1 MKRNLILIISY
12 QFKFMKFS
20 IIFYKKIVPSLAI
33 ILFSIIIILIPT
45 ESYAE
50 FPISIVDQK
59 IFKDLNGEL
68 NLVGVVQN
76 NAGKP
81 IEVKIG
87 VNVTQTD
94 KQSSILTSNTFTNV
108 IYPYVAAPFKF
119 TIGGN
124 ELFNGFAYPIETKEV
139 TKPFFT
145 DLTQNYSNLAT
156 GDEKALVGTIKNTG
170 PNIIKNIAV
179 YASVHSIN
187 GTQIDSV
194 KSFIIPIIYPGED
207 IGYKI
212 LPDPAIQDGVY
223 YYSCA
228 GLDVN
233 APISTMDI
241 GKGEFLV
248 FNLESASMISDFR
261 YENSSDSI
269 IFEVKP
275 YNPYGGTTNFKIPQ
289 VSSNQNIEILLDGKQ
304 YENKLVTTNG
314 KTISIDIFIPKDKHI
329 VKISGIRNQL

>member
-1 MKRNLILIISY
+1 ME
-12 QFKFMKFS
+12 FS
-20 IIFYKKIVPSLAI
+20 IMSYKNIVPSMAI
-33 ILFSIIIILIPT
+33 ILFSLLIILVPIK
-45 ESYAE
+45 SFGE

-59 IFKDLNGEL
+59 IFKDLNGDW
-68 NLVGVVQN
+68 NLIGVVQN
-76 NAGKP
+76 NAGTP

-119 TIGGN
+119 TIIGN
-124 ELFNGFAYPIETKEV
+124 EFFNGFAYPIETKEV
-139 TKPFFT
+139 AKPFLM

-156 GDEKALVGTIKNTG
+156 GGEKALVGTIKNTG
-170 PNIIKNIAV
+170 PNIIENIAV

-194 KSFIIPIIYPGED
+194 KSSIIPILYPGED
-207 IGYKI
+207 VRYKI
-212 LPDPAIQDGVY
+212 LPDPAIKDGVY

-233 APISTMDI
+233 APISTIGI

-248 FNLESASMISDFR
+248 FNLESASMISNFR

-275 YNPYGGTTNFKIPQ
+275 YNPSGGATNFKIPQ
-289 VSSNQNIEILLDGKQ
+289 VSSNQKIEILLDGKQ
-304 YENKLVTTNG
+304 YENKLVTMNG
-314 KTISIDIFIPKDKHI
+314 KTISMDIFIPKDKHI

>member
-1 MKRNLILIISY
+1 MSC
-12 QFKFMKFS
+12 S
-20 IIFYKKIVPSLAI
+20 IMFYKNIVPSLAI
-33 ILFSIIIILIPT
+33 ILFSIIIILVPIK
-45 ESYAE
+45 SFGE

-59 IFKDLNGEL
+59 IFKDLNGDW

-76 NAGKP
+76 NAGTP
-81 IEVKIG
+81 IEVKVG
-87 VNVTQTD
+87 VNVTQSD
-94 KQSSILTSNTFTNV
+94 KQSSILISNTFTNV

-119 TIGGN
+119 TISGN
-124 ELFNGFAYPIETKEV
+124 EFFNGLVYPIETKEV
-139 TKPFFT
+139 AKPFLM

-156 GDEKALVGTIKNTG
+156 GDEKSLIGTIKNTG

-194 KSFIIPIIYPGED
+194 KSAVIPVIYPGED
-207 IGYKI
+207 VKYKI
-212 LPDPAIQDGVY
+212 LPDPAIKDGVY

-233 APISTMDI
+233 APISTIDI
-241 GKGEFLV
+241 GKGEYLV
-248 FNLESASMISDFR
+248 FNLESASMISDLR

-275 YNPYGGTTNFKIPQ
+275 YNPSGGATNFKIPQ
-289 VSSNQNIEILLDGKQ
+289 ISSNQKIEILLDGKQ
-304 YENKLVTTNG
+304 YENKLVTMNG
-314 KTISIDIFIPKDKHI
+314 KTISIDIFIPKDKHV

>member
-1 MKRNLILIISY
+1 MKVSSS
-12 QFKFMKFS
+12 M
-20 IIFYKKIVPSLAI
+20 FYKKIVPSLAI
-33 ILFSIIIILIPT
+33 IILFSIIIILVPT
-45 ESYAE
+45 KSFGE

-59 IFKDLNGEL
+59 IFKDLNGEW
-68 NLVGVVQN
+68 NLIGVVQN
-76 NAGKP
+76 NAGTP

-108 IYPYVAAPFKF
+108 IYPYVSAPFKF
-119 TIGGN
+119 TIKGN
-124 ELFNGFAYPIETKEV
+124 EFFNGVAYPIETKEV
-139 TKPFFT
+139 AKPFFM

-194 KSFIIPIIYPGED
+194 KSFIIPFIYPGKD
-207 IGYKI
+207 VRYKI
-212 LPDPAIQDGVY
+212 LPDPAIKDGVY

-228 GLDVN
+228 GLDIN
-233 APISTMDI
+233 SPISTMEI

-248 FNLESASMISDFR
+248 FNLESASLISDFR

-275 YNPYGGTTNFKIPQ
+275 YNPSGGTTNFKIPQ
-289 VSSNQNIEILLDGKQ
+289 VSSNQKIEILLDGKQ
-304 YENKLVTTNG
+304 YENKLVTMNG
-314 KTISIDIFIPKDKHI
+314 KTINMDIFIPKDKHI

>member
-1 MKRNLILIISY
+1 MKC
-12 QFKFMKFS
+12 S
-20 IIFYKKIVPSLAI
+20 IIFYKNLVPSLAI
-33 ILFSIIIILIPT
+33 ILFSIIIILVPIK
-45 ESYAE
+45 SFGE

-59 IFKDLNGEL
+59 IFKDLKGDW

-76 NAGKP
+76 NAGTP
-81 IEVKIG
+81 IEVKVG
-87 VNVTQTD
+87 VNVTQPD
-94 KQSSILTSNTFTNV
+94 KQSSILISNTFTNV

-119 TIGGN
+119 TISGN
-124 ELFNGFAYPIETKEV
+124 EFFNGLVYPIETKEV
-139 TKPFFT
+139 AKPFLM
-145 DLTQNYSNLAT
+145 DLKQNYSNLAT
-156 GDEKALVGTIKNTG
+156 GDEKALIGTIKNTG

-194 KSFIIPIIYPGED
+194 KSSLIPVIYPGED
-207 IGYKI
+207 VKYKI
-212 LPDPAIQDGVY
+212 LPDPAIKDGVY

-233 APISTMDI
+233 APISTINI
-241 GKGEFLV
+241 GKGEYLV

-275 YNPYGGTTNFKIPQ
+275 YNPSGGTTNFKIPQ
-289 VSSNQNIEILLDGKQ
+289 ISSNQKIEILLDGKQ
-304 YENKLVTTNG
+304 YENKLVTMNG
-314 KTISIDIFIPKDKHI
+314 KTISIDIFIPKDKHV
-329 VKISGIRNQL
+329 VKISGIRNQV

>member
-1 MKRNLILIISY
+1 MSC
-12 QFKFMKFS
+12 S
-20 IIFYKKIVPSLAI
+20 IMFYKNIVPSLAI
-33 ILFSIIIILIPT
+33 ILFSIIIILVPIK
-45 ESYAE
+45 SFGE

-59 IFKDLNGEL
+59 IFKDLNGDW

-76 NAGKP
+76 NAGTP
-81 IEVKIG
+81 IEVKVG
-87 VNVTQTD
+87 VNVTQSD
-94 KQSSILTSNTFTNV
+94 KQSSILISNTFTNV

-119 TIGGN
+119 TISGN
-124 ELFNGFAYPIETKEV
+124 EFFNGLVYPIETKEV
-139 TKPFFT
+139 AKPFLM

-156 GDEKALVGTIKNTG
+156 GDEKSLIGTIKNTG

-194 KSFIIPIIYPGED
+194 KSAVIPVIYPGED
-207 IGYKI
+207 VKYKI
-212 LPDPAIQDGVY
+212 LPDPAIKDGVY

-233 APISTMDI
+233 APISTIDI
-241 GKGEFLV
+241 GKGEYLV
-248 FNLESASMISDFR
+248 FNLESASMISDLR

-275 YNPYGGTTNFKIPQ
+275 YNPSGGATNFKIPQ
-289 VSSNQNIEILLDGKQ
+289 ISSNHKIEILLDGKQ
-304 YENKLVTTNG
+304 YENKLVTMNG
-314 KTISIDIFIPKDKHI
+314 KTISIDIFIPKDKHV

>member
-1 MKRNLILIISY
+1 M
-12 QFKFMKFS
+12 
-20 IIFYKKIVPSLAI
+20 
-33 ILFSIIIILIPT
+33 
-45 ESYAE
+45 
-50 FPISIVDQK
+50 
-59 IFKDLNGEL
+59 
-68 NLVGVVQN
+68 VGVVQN
-76 NAGKP
+76 NAGTP
-81 IEVKIG
+81 IEVKVG
-87 VNVTQTD
+87 VNVTQPD
-94 KQSSILTSNTFTNV
+94 KQSSILISNTFTNV

-119 TIGGN
+119 TISGN
-124 ELFNGFAYPIETKEV
+124 EFFNGLVYPIETKEV
-139 TKPFFT
+139 ATPFLM

-194 KSFIIPIIYPGED
+194 KSSIIPVIYPWED
-207 IGYKI
+207 VKYKI
-212 LPDPAIQDGVY
+212 LPDPAIKDGVY

-233 APISTMDI
+233 APISTINI
-241 GKGEFLV
+241 GKGEYLV

-275 YNPYGGTTNFKIPQ
+275 YNPSGGTTNFKIPQ
-289 VSSNQNIEILLDGKQ
+289 ISSNQKIEILLDGKQ
-304 YENKLVTTNG
+304 YENKLVTMNG
-314 KTISIDIFIPKDKHI
+314 KTISIDIFIPNDKHV
-329 VKISGIRNQL
+329 VKN

>member
-1 MKRNLILIISY
+1 
-12 QFKFMKFS
+12 MKFS
-20 IIFYKKIVPSLAI
+20 LMFYKNIVSSCAV
-33 ILFSIIIILIPT
+33 ILFSLIIILVPIK
-45 ESYAE
+45 SFGE

-59 IFKDLNGEL
+59 IFKDLNGDW

-76 NAGKP
+76 NAGLP

-87 VNVTQTD
+87 VNITQSER
-94 KQSSILTSNTFTNV
+94 QSLILTSNTFTNI

-119 TIGGN
+119 TISGN
-124 ELFNGFAYPIETKEV
+124 EFFNGFAYPIETKEV
-139 TKPFFT
+139 TKPLLM
-145 DLTQNYSNLAT
+145 DLSQNYSNLAT
-156 GDEKALVGTIKNTG
+156 AEEKALVGTIKNTG

-179 YASVHSIN
+179 YASAHSIN
-187 GTQIDSV
+187 GTQLDSV
-194 KSFIIPIIYPGED
+194 KSSLIPVIYPGED
-207 IGYKI
+207 VRYKI
-212 LPDPAIQDGVY
+212 LPDPAIKDGVY

-233 APISTMDI
+233 APISTIDL
-241 GKGEFLV
+241 GEGEYIV

-275 YNPYGGTTNFKIPQ
+275 YNPGGGPTNFKIPQ
-289 VSSNQNIEILLDGKQ
+289 ISPNQKIEVLLDGKQ
-304 YENKLVTTNG
+304 YEKKLVTMNG

-329 VKISGIRNQL
+329 LKISGIRNQL